1 MTREL
6 FIQLVTQEQESL
18 RRFLLAL
25 CCGNHDEADDIAQE
39 SFIKAYLSS
48 EKIQDQEKF
57 CAWLHKIAYNTF
69 LDHIKTTKKIVSLEN
84 AEKNLSSY
92 AADNSFDYQEL
103 YLALDS
109 LSPKERSSIL
119 LYYLKGYTIKE
130 ISKITDCS
138 EDAVKAHLSR
148 GRKHLKIK
156 IAR

>member
-1 MTREL
+1 MPL
-6 FIQLVTQEQESL
+6 FE
-18 RRFLLAL
+18 
-25 CCGNHDEADDIAQE
+25 
-39 SFIKAYLSS
+39 
-48 EKIQDQEKF
+48 
-57 CAWLHKIAYNTF
+57 
-69 LDHIKTTKKIVSLEN
+69 
-84 AEKNLSSY
+84 
-92 AADNSFDYQEL
+92 YQEL